1 MGTIPEPSVLKSP
14 KHWRGLH
21 TQGLLRQNTLQA
33 TKGVHPAFGKGREQE
48 QSMAGGHARRRRP
61 GDGGPPSDWTPYQQH
76 CLLTFHGTRR
86 APWRSLRSVA
96 EGRTVHL
103 SDDTNWF
110 FTASQADILAPI
122 SSLQHAGLCLC
133 LRRVR
138 NHVAHSRVHADEM
151 PTQQY

>member
-1 MGTIPEPSVLKSP
+1 MGTISEPSVLKSP

-61 GDGGPPSDWTPYQQH
+61 GDGGPPCDWTPYQQH
-76 CLLTFHGTRR
+76 GLLTFHGTRR
-86 APWRSLRSVA
+86 APWKSLRSIA

-103 SDDTNWF
+103 SDDTYLSSGHLSSHQLLAACRPMPMPS
-110 FTASQADILAPI
+110 ASPQPC
-122 SSLQHAGLCLC
+122 SSLTGSCG
-133 LRRVR
+133 
-138 NHVAHSRVHADEM
+138 
-151 PTQQY
+151 